1 MLTTLFYFS
10 TKEYPNLDASCDVW
24 YVQVVSVYQYCGFTK
39 SAMVGGSTCSVWSVK
54 EDIERIVSYVLP
66 LKDSQDSHEGRRR
79 GHIRRVDFPS
89 SCNNNNNTKK
99 QNQVTTYAHRGGGRA
114 KPQRR
119 CTPSCKHHRIQ
130 GSVPIRVSAM
140 GQTTMW

>member
-10 TKEYPNLDASCDVW
+10 TNEYPNLDAKCDVW
-24 YVQVVSVYQYCGFTK
+24 YVQVVSVYQYCGLTK

-54 EDIERIVSYVLP
+54 EDIERIVSCVLP
-66 LKDSQDSHEGRRR
+66 LKPAFAGWFFRAHATTT
-79 GHIRRVDFPS
+79 ITTPK
-89 SCNNNNNTKK
+89 T
-99 QNQVTTYAHRGGGRA
+99 NQVTTYAHRGGGRA

-119 CTPSCKHHRIQ
+119 RTPSCKHHRIQ
-130 GSVPIRVSAM
+130 GNVPIRVSAL

>member
-10 TKEYPNLDASCDVW
+10 TKEYPNLDARCDVW
-24 YVQVVSVYQYCGFTK
+24 YVQVVSVYQYCGLTK

-54 EDIERIVSYVLP
+54 DIERIVSCVLP
-66 LKDSQDSHEGRRR
+66 LKDSQNNHERR
-79 GHIRRVDFPS
+79 GHIRRMVFPS
-89 SCNNNNNTKK
+89 SCNNNNNNTKK

-140 GQTTMW
+140 GQSTIW